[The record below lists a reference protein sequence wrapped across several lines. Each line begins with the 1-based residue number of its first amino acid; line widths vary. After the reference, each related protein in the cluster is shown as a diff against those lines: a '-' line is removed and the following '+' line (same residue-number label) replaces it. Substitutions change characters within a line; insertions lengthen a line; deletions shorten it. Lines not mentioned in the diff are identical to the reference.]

1 MNGWVVEQLIFGQW
15 CGANRDQHSSSD
27 CVRQVE
33 RKGGM
38 SDVGVSPLV
47 QAPVLIQDM
56 GTVHDSTCAE
66 VTERRFWGSSD

>member
-1 MNGWVVEQLIFGQW
+1 MVRCQSGSAFFNY
-15 CGANRDQHSSSD
+15 

-47 QAPVLIQDM
+47 QAPALIQDM
-56 GTVHDSTCAE
+56 GRVHDSTWAE
-66 VTERRFWGSSD
+66 VSDRFWGSSD

>member
-1 MNGWVVEQLIFGQW
+1 MVRCQSGSGFFNY
-15 CGANRDQHSSSD
+15 

-47 QAPVLIQDM
+47 QAPALIQDM
-56 GTVHDSTCAE
+56 GTVHEWFQSVAFGGPAIDALNMPS
-66 VTERRFWGSSD
+66 

>member
-1 MNGWVVEQLIFGQW
+1 MFSI
-15 CGANRDQHSSSD
+15 D

-47 QAPVLIQDM
+47 QAPALIQDM
-56 GTVHDSTCAE
+56 GTVHGSTWAE
-66 VTERRFWGSSD
+66 VSERRFWGSSD